1 MRSHMEVVLNQRPLA
16 HRNIYGGI
24 LWRIFLRGPGIA
36 ENGKVVQVA
45 VVRVNSTG
53 TIWESTN
60 PWLRFVRI
68 KGFGEN

>member
-1 MRSHMEVVLNQRPLA
+1 MEVVLNQRLLA

-24 LWRIFLRGPGIA
+24 LRRISLRGPIVA

-45 VVRVNSTG
+45 VIPANSRS

-68 KGFGEN
+68 RNIGEH